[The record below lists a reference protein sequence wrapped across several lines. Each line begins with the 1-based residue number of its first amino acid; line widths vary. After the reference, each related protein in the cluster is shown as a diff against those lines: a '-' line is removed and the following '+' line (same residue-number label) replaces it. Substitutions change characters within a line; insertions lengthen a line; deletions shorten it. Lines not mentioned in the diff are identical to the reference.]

1 MQSTIKLGSC
11 LASGAFLPA
20 PHPRTL
26 IQQQCGRHLQE
37 ADATCAQSNA
47 FQAHVIT
54 SRTFIG
60 TGIHATMCDLHI
72 SQRMTAPSPASTH
85 SRSAQPG
92 AIAGTRLLTLSCAAS
107 HAHEISGI
115 KRIQPSES
123 KEGDSSLRLSKTRC
137 QHRRPL
143 RTQPVVANGAEAVSL
158 SLRDLSGV
166 LNDAI
171 DSLTWQ

>member
-11 LASGAFLPA
+11 LASGAFLLA
-20 PHPRTL
+20 PHPCTL
-26 IQQQCGRHLQE
+26 IQQQCGRYLQK

-92 AIAGTRLLTLSCAAS
+92 AIAGTRLLTLS
-107 HAHEISGI
+107 
-115 KRIQPSES
+115 ES

-137 QHRRPL
+137 QHRQPL
-143 RTQPVVANGAEAVSL
+143 RTQAKRCGGSITISTSGAL
-158 SLRDLSGV
+158 PG
-166 LNDAI
+166 
-171 DSLTWQ
+171 

>member
-11 LASGAFLPA
+11 LASGAFLLA
-20 PHPRTL
+20 PHPCTL
-26 IQQQCGRHLQE
+26 IQQQCGRYLQK

-92 AIAGTRLLTLSCAAS
+92 ATGRVPNAGPGQGLRMTKSASSCQNFATACCFACINNCCRACCCCAAS
-107 HAHEISGI
+107 CCSNTTLWCSLFCW
-115 KRIQPSES
+115 RCCS
-123 KEGDSSLRLSKTRC
+123 K
-137 QHRRPL
+137 
-143 RTQPVVANGAEAVSL
+143 
-158 SLRDLSGV
+158 
-166 LNDAI
+166 
-171 DSLTWQ
+171 